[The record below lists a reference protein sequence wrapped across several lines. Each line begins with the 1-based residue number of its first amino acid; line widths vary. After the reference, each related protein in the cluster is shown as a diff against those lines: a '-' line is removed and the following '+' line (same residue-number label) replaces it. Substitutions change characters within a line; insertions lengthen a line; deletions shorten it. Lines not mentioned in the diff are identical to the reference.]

1 MDNGNFKISEFE
13 KIIRTSSRYISR
25 TDETLGQPEQAR
37 EKITLVSRFLKERRL
52 SGEILSVFGEVKSPG
67 MVYVELPQGTREFH
81 GQAAQMLLEC
91 CIYDAEGQPNERAW
105 DRWRDFGRN
114 IYYGTVE
121 EIYLNFTSARPEL
134 ALIFELAYRQ
144 LMSDASISWWEQQP
158 EAVRGKEP
166 QVMRRFNLELTALL
180 RPIRDKALQKHSV
193 DTELFEKLLDH
204 GWNVNFELENP
215 QAGNFAPLLREL
227 SLSPWMISEIF
238 HLLYTEQL
246 KANEEALWE
255 KLSSSSFAKPEEIT
269 SLASGSLAQVTELA
283 AREIQKVL
291 IKRASE
297 LELKLN
303 QELVDLQK
311 YTSRVKKQ
319 TQEMVMLN
327 NSDMSKVVD
336 AKLYSEN
343 LLNLSAKVTDSLMQ
357 FQRNLT
363 GQLWYLQ
370 DLERKERILQ
380 TSIER
385 CQSLQRMPLKDLMS
399 TLTSQSGE
407 ISTDI
412 LKHLEFFHNL
422 DQSIKHDWEGLTKN
436 LAKTLVELIR
446 QGLEQSNNK
455 VKALDREAAR
465 RNPNDSHAAAILLEM
480 EQAQADGRAV
490 AGLIEEQGGN
500 RAYHVELLIE
510 NYRKFLKEVAEPI
523 LNFRRLS
530 SLVRLWPPLM
540 VKEPPVLRQQE
551 LCDEVFYLSERLKRY
566 NRCYSFVAQGSVM
579 PQAAG
584 TMKNDTEIRERVYQ
598 HFSRTV
604 TVMVYDI
611 RGSSFMS
618 SKLLNAD
625 KEREIKN
632 KLGYMIAQTIRQHG
646 GFIIK
651 DTGDGGLAWFGDNA
665 HETYEKC
672 YKEVFTGKG
681 LKLRHSISS
690 GTELNILPATEST
703 KQAVDC
709 ANEMLKV
716 AEKFIQDNFSNY
728 RDWFRDAKERE
739 ILYEGINYAVLPPAF
754 KSLFRIGVGIASG
767 SSGKE
772 VNLSLNSFGDTDLCG
787 AAVNNASLYATG
799 KDPTR
804 SVILL
809 DHASF
814 ANMMLNTERF
824 TSLHQ
829 EQLWNTKASGLD
841 GWEGKLR
848 ESLKLCDHAADDGSY
863 FIPGRN
869 YSVKRTG
876 YQLVGLSNASKEAI
890 LRMEAGDKE
899 VAIQEDGRFI
909 DPQTRTEI
917 KFIYEIQPQEKGGK

>member
-13 KIIRTSSRYISR
+13 KIIKTSSRYISR

-37 EKITLVSRFLKERRL
+37 EKINVVSRFLKERRL
-52 SGEILSVFGEVKSPG
+52 SGEILSVFGEAKNPG
-67 MVYVELPQGTREFH
+67 LVYVELPQGTREFH

-91 CIYDAEGQPNERAW
+91 CLYDADGQPNERAW

-121 EIYLNFTSARPEL
+121 EIYHNFTSARPEL

-144 LMSDASISWWEQQP
+144 LMSEASILWWEQQP
-158 EAVRGKEP
+158 EAVKSKEP

-180 RPIRDKALQKHSV
+180 RPIRDKVLQKHSI

-204 GWNVNFELENP
+204 GWNVTFDLENP

-227 SLSPWMISEIF
+227 NLTQWMISELF

-246 KANEEALWE
+246 KTNEEALWE
-255 KLSSSSFAKPEEIT
+255 KLGSGSFAKPEEIT
-269 SLASGSLAQVTELA
+269 NMISGSLSQITEIA
-283 AREIQKVL
+283 AREIQKVI

-297 LELKLN
+297 LEIKLN
-303 QELVDLQK
+303 QELADLQK

-343 LLNLSAKVTDSLMQ
+343 LLNLSAKVTDSLIQ

-370 DLERKERILQ
+370 DLERKEKTLQ

-385 CQSLQRMPLKDLMS
+385 CQSLQRMPLKDLTSM
-399 TLTSQSGE
+399 LTSQSTE
-407 ISTDI
+407 ISTD
-412 LKHLEFFHNL
+412 LLTHLGFFNNL
-422 DQSIKHDWEGLTKN
+422 DKSIKRDWEGLTKN
-436 LAKTLVELIR
+436 LAKTLVEMIR
-446 QGLEQSNNK
+446 QGLEQSSNK
-455 VKALDREAAR
+455 VKTLDREAAR
-465 RNPNDSHAAAILLEM
+465 RNPNDSHAAAVLFEM
-480 EQAQADGRAV
+480 EQAQADGRAIS
-490 AGLIEEQGGN
+490 GLIEEQGGN
-500 RAYHVELLIE
+500 RAFHVELLIE

-523 LNFRRLS
+523 MNFRRLA
-530 SLVRLWPPLM
+530 SLVKLWPPLM
-540 VKEPPVLRQQE
+540 VKDPPVLRQQE
-551 LCDEVFYLSERLKRY
+551 LCDEIFYLSERLKRY
-566 NRCYSFVAQGSVM
+566 NRCYSFVAQGAVL
-579 PQAAG
+579 PQSSAAL
-584 TMKNDTEIRERVYQ
+584 KNDSEVRERAYK
-598 HFSRTV
+598 HFSRV
-604 TVMVYDI
+604 VAVMVYDI

-632 KLGYMIAQTIRQHG
+632 KLGYMIAQVIRQHG
-646 GFIIK
+646 GFIVK

-709 ANEMLKV
+709 ANEMLNV
-716 AEKFIQDNFSNY
+716 TEKFIQENFSNY

-754 KSLFRIGVGIASG
+754 KSLFRIGVGISSG

-772 VNLSLNSFGDTDLCG
+772 INLSLNSFGDTDLCG

-799 KDPTR
+799 KDPGR

-809 DHASF
+809 DHVSF

-824 TSLHQ
+824 TSLYQ
-829 EQLWNTKASGLD
+829 EQLWKTKATGID
-841 GWEGKLR
+841 GWESKLR
-848 ESLKLCDHAADDGSY
+848 ESLKICDSVTDDGSY
-863 FIPGRN
+863 YIPGRN
-869 YSVKRTG
+869 YSVRRAG
-876 YQLVGLSNASKEAI
+876 YQIVGLSNTSKDAS
-890 LRMEAGDKE
+890 LRMESGDKD
-899 VAIQEDGRFI
+899 ITMQDDGRFV
-909 DPQTRTEI
+909 DPQTKTEI
-917 KFIYEIQPQEKGGK
+917 KFVYEIQPQKKGGK